1 MRCINGEI
9 ARGKLNENMEYKD
22 YYAILDLD
30 KKANQDEIKKAY
42 RRLARKYHPD
52 VSKEKN
58 AEEQFKDVQEAYEVL
73 KDPKKREAYDTLGSN
88 WRGGQDFRP
97 PPNWEGAQ
105 FHGSDGGQFS
115 SEDMAGFSDFFSQMF
130 GGGGRQGGFR
140 RQHGFEDVKQ
150 RGGDQNAKI
159 AISLS
164 DAYHGSSRTFQL
176 HMPDGKHTIKV
187 NIPAGSTSGQKL
199 RLTGQGGPGISGGPA
214 GDLYLEIEVQPDS
227 LYSLQGRDVYIT
239 LPVTPWEAA
248 LGAEIKVPTLGGAV
262 GMKLAPGTHAGQRLR
277 LKGRGL
283 PGHSQ
288 GDQYAIVQLVAPA
301 ATTPE
306 QKKLYEEMAAAMPF
320 NPRKDWPV

>member
-1 MRCINGEI
+1 
-9 ARGKLNENMEYKD
+9 MEYKD
-22 YYAILDLD
+22 YYAILGID
-30 KKANQDEIKKAY
+30 KKANDDDIKKAY

-88 WRGGQDFRP
+88 WKGGQDFRP
-97 PPNWEGAQ
+97 PPGWEGAQ
-105 FHGSDGGQFS
+105 FYSSDGGQFS
-115 SEDMAGFSDFFSQMF
+115 QEDMAGFSDFFSQLF
-130 GGGGRQGGFR
+130 GAGGGARRGGFR
-140 RQHGFEDVKQ
+140 HHQGFDQGFQEVKQ
-150 RGGDQNAKI
+150 RGADQNAKI

-164 DAYHGSSRTFQL
+164 DAFHGTSRTFQL
-176 HMPDGKHTIKV
+176 RMPDGVRTIKV
-187 NIPAGSTSGQKL
+187 TIPAGSMTGQKL
-199 RLTGQGGPGISGGPA
+199 RLAGQGGQGIGGAPA

-248 LGAEIKVPTLGGAV
+248 LGADIKVPTLGGAV
-262 GMKLAPGTHAGQRLR
+262 GMKLAPGAQAGQKLR

-283 PGHSQ
+283 PGNPA
-288 GDQYAIVQLVAPA
+288 GDQYAIVQIIVPA
-301 ATTPE
+301 AHTPE
-306 QKKLYEEMAAAMPF
+306 QKKLYEEMATAMPF

>member
-1 MRCINGEI
+1 
-9 ARGKLNENMEYKD
+9 MEYKD
-22 YYAILDLD
+22 YYAILGVD
-30 KKANQDEIKKAY
+30 KKANDDEIKKAY

-73 KDPKKREAYDTLGSN
+73 KDAKKREAYDTLGSN
-88 WRGGQDFRP
+88 WKGGQDFRP

-105 FHGSDGGQFS
+105 FYSSNGGQFS
-115 SEDMAGFSDFFSQMF
+115 EEDMGGFSDFFSQLF
-130 GGGGRQGGFR
+130 GGGGRRGGGGFHH
-140 RQHGFEDVKQ
+140 QGFENIKQ
-150 RGGDQNAKI
+150 RGSDQNAKI

-164 DAYHGSSRTFQL
+164 DAFHGTSRTFQL
-176 HMPDGKHTIKV
+176 HMPDGIRTIKV
-187 NIPAGSTSGQKL
+187 NIPKGSVTGQKL
-199 RLTGQGGPGISGGPA
+199 RLSGQGGPGIGGGPA

-227 LYSLQGRDVYIT
+227 LYSLQGRDVYLT

-262 GMKLAPGTHAGQRLR
+262 GMKLTPGAQAGQKLR

-283 PGHSQ
+283 PGNPA
-288 GDQYAIVQLVAPA
+288 GDQYAILQVVAPA
-301 ATTPE
+301 AQTPE
-306 QKKLYEEMAAAMPF
+306 QKKLYEEMATAMPF